1 MLSEFTANVVDFA
14 ARLLAGGVFE
24 LVVFVILV
32 VLAIVVVIVVIWL
45 AWKLLV
51 LLAKGLLW
59 LVKTTF
65 ALGRERGAAR
75 RERRLGALPRVAT
88 GWASRS
94 RVPLRSALAQAR
106 RTAGENALRIV
117 VVANEGSFGDLCA
130 GLGAVAPAPA
140 TFGIAARDGLVLV
153 DASQA
158 SLADLRTLGRSL
170 PWSRALDAAAVV
182 VRDESVPADALVRTG
197 AFARACGLELA
208 LHVVV
213 SSPSRA
219 PVWALFG
226 RARPD
231 GRSLCDALLRDASR
245 WWLGGGSREG
255 LEQLVGARSRELAS
269 ELDRAIGAVPSPSVR
284 FASLALGGAGLA
296 AAVSQSTSLTRP
308 ARTTAVSSRVLYA
321 ACVGFVALSVYTAMA
336 LLHRSLD
343 LHSAVETAEREASTT
358 WVLTDVDTVPN
369 PARVYRV
376 VRSAMRLSEMS
387 GFLPLAPLAVLLPD
401 ARAPRDLGA
410 ALFEAYLLRPLA
422 AALAEK
428 IEADLVPVEDARAWL
443 VRARRAG
450 EWLVA
455 WDGLADEPEQV
466 DLSRLLAD
474 AFGDQVSAWP
484 DRPERALRLS
494 LATVPA
500 PEDGGLDVAYLS
512 TLVRDRFVET
522 MSLWAHGVYTNGPV
536 TAAAEV
542 VADER
547 ADWHRRYRALIALR
561 QSLSDSAQRWITAAK
576 DTSDYRYESWIYGR
590 SVGMA
595 VLGTGATVEAKAA
608 VSAIRI
614 TAREAATTFTAPGL
628 GPILVRSSAGASG
641 GAQSSLALSP
651 PTSAWLSLLEGF
663 QRLGVAELPPPPDIL
678 PHGALTLDVP
688 DVLRARRRLR
698 GFDRL
703 VSDIPRGLPFDAFA
717 ATVAEVEAEVL
728 PGTLNAVERAARP
741 FDRSAYEERLT
752 VALSEL
758 ETGIEALDEI
768 ATWFSE
774 HDASAE
780 SDALLAI
787 RSRVALTVLGAGADV
802 LETRDPLAIH
812 FDAGADRQAMVRRF
826 ERGVSALERIYEQY
840 AKSNAA
846 VAASAGEFLALE
858 WTQIGRDLEGY
869 RSGDPVSAISAL
881 SGMVRAYSENPVD
894 ACAAERS
901 THAGVRD
908 DYVAR
913 AFARYVADRARVC
926 HALRL
931 AGTRRVYDALVS
943 YYETHLVSLWPYTAS
958 PDAPEAGTAKLS
970 TFVERVRAGTD
981 ALSQIEG
988 RYSALFAETARFWNV
1003 ESDPLAVEFRLEW
1016 RARRAEELNARHIIG
1031 FAVEGPEPDE
1041 DGVYT
1046 WRYGSPFAV
1055 RLRLAKDSPL
1065 RFADATDASGLER
1078 RVAYP
1083 GNGALIRAL
1092 SSLDPLGMWSFSGF
1106 LVDAASA
1113 RHDLR
1118 ISARFEH
1125 RGGAAL
1131 RAPAFPL
1138 VLPAP
1143 SKGGDRLRHVDLT
1156 TTEELLL
1163 RFQPSQGGDQLR
1175 LVDTPAPSRRA
1186 SSGPSID
1193 APLRPPPS
1201 GAAL

>member
-94 RVPLRSALAQAR
+94 RMPLRSALAQAR

-958 PDAPEAGTAKLS
+958 PDAPEVGAAKLS

-1186 SSGPSID
+1186 SSGPSVD

>member
-32 VLAIVVVIVVIWL
+32 ILAIVVVIVAIWL

-130 GLGAVAPAPA
+130 GLGAAAPAPA

-308 ARTTAVSSRVLYA
+308 ARTTAVSSRVLYG

-387 GFLPLAPLAVLLPD
+387 GFLPLAPLAALLPD

-1186 SSGPSID
+1186 SSGPSVD

>member
-32 VLAIVVVIVVIWL
+32 ILAILVAIVAIWL

-65 ALGRERGAAR
+65 AFGRERGAAR

-88 GWASRS
+88 GWVSRS

-231 GRSLCDALLRDASR
+231 GRSLCDALSRDASR

-308 ARTTAVSSRVLYA
+308 ARTTAVSSRVLYG

-387 GFLPLAPLAVLLPD
+387 GFLPLAPLAALLPD

-428 IEADLVPVEDARAWL
+428 IEAGLVPVEDARAWL

-450 EWLVA
+450 EWLAA

-474 AFGDQVSAWP
+474 AFGDRASAWP

-536 TAAAEV
+536 AAAARV

-547 ADWHRRYRALIALR
+547 AYWHQRHRSLIALR
-561 QSLSDSAQRWITAAK
+561 QSLSDPAQRWITAAK

-628 GPILVRSSAGASG
+628 GPVLVRSSAGASG
-641 GAQSSLALSP
+641 GAQSSLALSSAA
-651 PTSAWLSLLEGF
+651 SAWLSLLEGF
-663 QRLGVAELPPPPDIL
+663 QRLGIADLPPPPDIL
-678 PHGALTLDVP
+678 PRGALTLHVP
-688 DVLRARRRLR
+688 DVLRTRGRLR

-703 VSDIPRGLPFDAFA
+703 ASQVPQGLPFDAFS
-717 ATVAEVEAEVL
+717 ATVAEGEAEL
-728 PGTLNAVERAARP
+728 QAGTLNAIERAVRP
-741 FDRSAYEERLT
+741 FDPSVYQDRLT

-758 ETGIEALDEI
+758 ESGIEALDEI
-768 ATWFSE
+768 AAWYAE
-774 HDASAE
+774 RAASAE
-780 SDALLAI
+780 SDALRTI

-802 LETRDPLAIH
+802 LEARDPLAIH

-826 ERGVSALERIYEQY
+826 ERGVSALEQIYKQY
-840 AKSNAA
+840 AKSNAT
-846 VAASAGEFLALE
+846 VAASAGERLALE
-858 WTQIGRDLEGY
+858 WTQIGRDLDGY

-881 SGMVRAYSENPVD
+881 SGMVRAYAENPVQ
-894 ACAAERS
+894 ACVAERS

-913 AFARYVADRARVC
+913 ALARYVADRARMC
-926 HALRL
+926 QSLRL

-943 YYETHLVSLWPYTAS
+943 FYEMHLVSLWPYSTS
-958 PDAPEAGTAKLS
+958 LDAPEAGTAELS

-988 RYSALFAETARFWNV
+988 RYSALLAETARFWNV
-1003 ESDPLAVEFRLEW
+1003 ESDSLAVEFRLEW
-1016 RARRAEELNARHIIG
+1016 RARRAEELNARHIID

-1092 SSLDPLGMWSFSGF
+1092 SSLDPLGMWSFSGI
-1106 LVDAASA
+1106 LVDAAGA

-1143 SKGGDRLRHVDLT
+1143 STGGDRLRPVDLT

-1175 LVDTPAPSRRA
+1175 LHDPPAPSRRA
-1186 SSGPSID
+1186 LPGPSVD
-1193 APLRPPPS
+1193 APPRPPS
-1201 GAAL
+1201 GAAS

>member
-32 VLAIVVVIVVIWL
+32 ILAIVVAIVAIWL

-94 RVPLRSALAQAR
+94 RIPLRSALAQAR

-387 GFLPLAPLAVLLPD
+387 GFLPLAPLAALLPD

-536 TAAAEV
+536 AAAAEV

-958 PDAPEAGTAKLS
+958 PDAPEVGAAELS

-988 RYSALFAETARFWNV
+988 RYSALFAETAGFWNV

-1186 SSGPSID
+1186 SSGPSVD

>member
-94 RVPLRSALAQAR
+94 RMPLRSALAQAR

-387 GFLPLAPLAVLLPD
+387 GFLPLAPLAALLPD

-703 VSDIPRGLPFDAFA
+703 VSEVPRGLPFDAFA

-1186 SSGPSID
+1186 SSGPSVD